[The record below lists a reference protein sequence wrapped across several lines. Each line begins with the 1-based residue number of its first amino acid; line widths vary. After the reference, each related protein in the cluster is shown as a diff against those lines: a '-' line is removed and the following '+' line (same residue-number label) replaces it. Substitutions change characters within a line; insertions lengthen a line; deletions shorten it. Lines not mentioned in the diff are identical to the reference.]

1 MTSGEVKLLIVDDHP
16 VFRRGLREIIE
27 EHSCFRIVGEAGD
40 GESGLR
46 LAQECQPDI
55 AIVDID
61 LPKQSGLEMAR
72 ALRRMN
78 SPIKVAFLTMY
89 KDEDIF
95 NAALDLG
102 ARAYV
107 VKEDAADDIVGALHK
122 VSQGEVFLCK
132 SVSEIGKRRTDA
144 VRTLLL
150 SKPQLER
157 LTPAERRILKLIAED
172 RTTKEIADLLNIS
185 FKTVENHRLSICH
198 KLNIH
203 GSHSLLKFAFD
214 HKSQL

>member
-1 MTSGEVKLLIVDDHP
+1 MTPAEIKVLIVDDHP
-16 VFRRGLREIIE
+16 VFRRGLRQIVE
-27 EHSCFRIVGEAGD
+27 EHPRFRVIGEAGD

-46 LAQECQPDI
+46 LALECHPDI
-55 AIVDID
+55 AVADID
-61 LPKQSGLEMAR
+61 MPRQSGLDMAR

-78 SPIKVAFLTMY
+78 SPVKVVFLTVY

-95 NAALDLG
+95 NAAMDLG

-107 VKEDAADDIVGALHK
+107 LKENAADDIVAALQK
-122 VSQGEVFLCK
+122 VSQGEIFFCH
-132 SVSEIGKRRTDA
+132 SVSEIAQRRSEA
-144 VRTLLL
+144 VRALLL
-150 SKPQLER
+150 GKPQLES

-172 RTTKEIADLLNIS
+172 RTTKEIADFLKIS
-185 FKTVENHRLSICH
+185 FKTVESHRLTICH

-214 HKSQL
+214 HRSQL

>member
-1 MTSGEVKLLIVDDHP
+1 MKHEEIKLLIVDDHP

-27 EHSCFRIVGEAGD
+27 EHPCFKIVGEAGD
-40 GESGLR
+40 GDSGLR
-46 LAQECQPDI
+46 LAQECHPDI
-55 AIVDID
+55 AIVDIE
-61 LPKQSGLEMAR
+61 LPRRSGFEMVR

-95 NAALDLG
+95 NTALDLG
-102 ARAYV
+102 ASAYV
-107 VKEDAADDIVGALHK
+107 LKEDAADDIVSALQK
-122 VSQGEVFLCK
+122 VSQGEIFLCK
-132 SVSEIGKRRTDA
+132 SVSEIGKRRSDA

-172 RTTKEIADLLNIS
+172 RTTKEIADFLKIS